1 MRASAVAPLSAQWSS
16 TASEATGVTSV
27 RVLKWPGTASTAS
40 GARDAPHTIQTAAR
54 PTRLALVPLEESK

>member
-1 MRASAVAPLSAQWSS
+1 MSAYAVAPLSAQWSS
-16 TASEATGVTSV
+16 TASGATVVASV
-27 RVLKWPGTASTAS
+27 RILKWHGTASTAS